1 MADVFDDLAVEK
13 RELAPMMKMLKRL
26 QKKTI
31 SSRPMSVAL
40 SLLHKAL
47 DSRKFYQGRYGR

>member
-1 MADVFDDLAVEK
+1 MGDVFDDLAVEK
-13 RELAPMMKMLKRL
+13 RELDPMMKMLERL

-31 SSRPMSVAL
+31 TSRPMSIPL
-40 SLLHKAL
+40 SFLHKAL